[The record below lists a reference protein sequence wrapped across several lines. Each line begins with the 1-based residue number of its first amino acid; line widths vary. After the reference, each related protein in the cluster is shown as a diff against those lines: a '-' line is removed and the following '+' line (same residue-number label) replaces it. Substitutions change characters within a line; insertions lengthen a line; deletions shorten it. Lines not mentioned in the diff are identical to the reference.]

1 MLTFMTIITQ
11 ILQMLCVTQPAIS
24 ISDVMYVTVSGGR
37 STTLANATLS
47 LSHFLNQFFPLRA
60 FQENVVLIWDVP
72 RSQFFSFHNFANNAV
87 FVFMQKFSK
96 SVKNLKNVTLIYVEQ
111 FYGGVIME
119 LLTIK
124 EVAKRL
130 RLSSTTVHKLIESG
144 EFPAYRFGNATRI
157 PKAEFETWVST
168 TKVSQ
173 EGGK

>member
-87 FVFMQKFSK
+87 FVFMQKFSN
-96 SVKNLKNVTLIYVEQ
+96 SVKNLNLFCVES
-111 FYGGVIME
+111 
-119 LLTIK
+119 IK
-124 EVAKRL
+124 IILKYA
-130 RLSSTTVHKLIESG
+130 
-144 EFPAYRFGNATRI
+144 RI
-157 PKAEFETWVST
+157 PKNDIGIPFHSE
-168 TKVSQ
+168 
-173 EGGK
+173 